1 MYTNPQNERLEFL
14 VISMMPVKLI
24 PRLGLSVKT
33 VAMKATTKPR
43 IVPIKSLVPFMS
55 FSKYNRILTEHSA

>member
-14 VISMMPVKLI
+14 VISMMLVTLI
-24 PRLGLSVKT
+24 PRLGLFVKT

-43 IVPIKSLVPFMS
+43 IVPIKSFVSFMS
-55 FSKYNRILTEHSA
+55 FSM